1 MALAQELRIRYI
13 VADEDF
19 DFAVAARDSKISEYP
34 EETLRLLNGYYPI
47 GSPEPGEWIK
57 LVE

>member
-1 MALAQELRIRYI
+1 M
-13 VADEDF
+13 
-19 DFAVAARDSKISEYP
+19 AARDSKISEYP